1 VPIGWFR
8 LDPFAERLWGIDD
21 PAIVRSM
28 ARMCVVRAFS
38 PLRTAVFLIVLFCA
52 IAAGVQILERLLSL
66 GGWRLKLVECLSL
79 ATFVVLLIRSR
90 IRRALREL
98 PAVLRALG
106 AAQSV
111 GMSYRIRQRDLP
123 ESGPRHQREQVR
135 QPRDLREWLLGYD
148 FVGPGTPRGN
158 RPPG

>member
-1 VPIGWFR
+1 MPIGWFR

-21 PAIVRSM
+21 PAIVRSI

-106 AAQSV
+106 RCPVCGYEAIESANATC
-111 GMSYRIRQRDLP
+111 P
-123 ESGPRHQREQVR
+123 ECGHDTSGEQVR
-135 QPRDLREWLLGYD
+135 HRVTCAES
-148 FVGPGTPRGN
+148 RGDD
-158 RPPG
+158 